1 MTKYGVA
8 GTALTFR
15 LFVVDGVETYD
26 HGGRAFTSARTG
38 PQDDEGDAG
47 ASRARLR
54 QCTNNATRRA
64 ANRSTSRCSHKPSG
78 GNDGPDG
85 SKVRI
90 RS

>member
-1 MTKYGVA
+1 VTKYGVA

-47 ASRARLR
+47 AS
-54 QCTNNATRRA
+54 NATRRA